1 MNTHIASQTGSCA
14 DAGGFLD
21 CAPLDKGCGAVLD
34 ISVLP
39 TEPQAE
45 DWGFVF
51 AGRNTVTSLRG
62 QPGMPWRLSE
72 VSEQWG
78 VDFADAVPV
87 GRWQDRG
94 AWAFSVPESSVNQ
107 MEQLTGNLYGLLGRV
122 EDALFHAHGR
132 AYQLLYW
139 LDTHRHCGRCGT
151 LTRAIEDGR
160 AVLCDSCSLRVYPRV
175 SPCVIVI
182 V

>member
-1 MNTHIASQTGSCA
+1 M
-14 DAGGFLD
+14 
-21 CAPLDKGCGAVLD
+21 LD
-34 ISVLP
+34 ISELP
-39 TEPQAE
+39 SEPQSE

-62 QPGMPWRLSE
+62 QPGLPWRLSE
-72 VSEQWG
+72 VTEQWG
-78 VDFADAVPV
+78 VNSADAVPV

-94 AWAFSVPESSVNQ
+94 AWAFSVPEDSINQ
-107 MEQLTGNLYGLLGRV
+107 TEHLSGNLYGLLGRV
-122 EDALFHAHGR
+122 EDSLFHAHGR

-139 LDTHRHCGRCGT
+139 RDTHRHCGRCGS

-175 SPCVIVI
+175 SPCVIVLVRKGDKLLLSSCRRI
-182 V
+182 SEAVLQHLGGLYGAG